1 MRYSLINA
9 ARTIA
14 QVSSLMTV
22 DTRGSS
28 TNMSVNQLIFSQIS
42 EKDNEFRRAHSVA
55 LTAAGCGDGSCGGFG
70 VFTVTQGSL
79 DGKNDEAN
87 TEAAL
92 MVAQVIATEML
103 QNFYYKSLF
112 DAMDVPP
119 VNEVLQNALN
129 TANQRIKSKG
139 KGGLSSATTIVIN
152 DNRLYL
158 MRVGVGC
165 AFLLTKDGIQRL
177 TSESSAQQ
185 NSNQLVGST
194 DTLQPEDITIK
205 YLPSY
210 SSIFITN
217 ADVWDTTEIENAI
230 LHAPSLSQAGET
242 LLEHAPASVRPDIA
256 GLLIRVGLVQG

>member
-1 MRYSLINA
+1 
-9 ARTIA
+9 
-14 QVSSLMTV
+14 
-22 DTRGSS
+22 
-28 TNMSVNQLIFSQIS
+28 MSVNQLMFSQIS
-42 EKDNEFRRAHSVA
+42 EKNIEFRRAHSVA

-70 VFTVTQGSL
+70 VFTVTQGPL

-87 TEAAL
+87 AEAASL
-92 MVAQVIATEML
+92 VAQVITSEL
-103 QNFYYKSLF
+103 VQNFYYKALF
-112 DAMDVPP
+112 DPMDVPP
-119 VNEVLQNALN
+119 VNDILQNALN
-129 TANQRIKSKG
+129 LASQRIKGKG
-139 KGGLSSATTIVIN
+139 KGGVSSATTIVIN

-185 NSNQLVGST
+185 NDKQLVGAA

-210 SSIFITN
+210 SSIFISN
-217 ADVWDTTEIENAI
+217 ADVWNNTEIENAI
-230 LHAPSLSQAGET
+230 LHAPTLSQAGET